1 MKYIEELKEAIRR
14 KDVILFVGAG
24 VSKNLGLPTFSELI
38 DEVANLIGYD
48 PEIFKTLSNYQS
60 LVEFYYLKRKTIGD
74 LRSYMDQKWHN
85 IDEAKLDATSIY
97 KNIVDLNFPI
107 IYTTNY
113 DSWIE
118 RAFKHYGK
126 EYCKIVGVKDFID
139 IEEDVTQIVKFHGDF
154 SDDISIVLT
163 ESSYFERL
171 EFNSP
176 LDIKLRSDML
186 GKTILY
192 IGYSLEDINMRFLL
206 YKLSKIW
213 EKYKDIRP
221 ASYIFLTKPN
231 EVEEKILESRGVK
244 PIVSDYDNPG
254 EGLTHFLDELVQ

>member
-1 MKYIEELKEAIRR
+1 MKYIEELKEAIKR

-38 DEVANLIGYD
+38 DEVAKLIGYD

-60 LVEFYYLKRKTIGD
+60 LVEFYYLKRKTLGD

-85 IDEAKLDATSIY
+85 IDEGKLDDTTIY

-126 EYCKIVGVKDFID
+126 DFCKIVGVKDFIEIKD
-139 IEEDVTQIVKFHGDF
+139 EVTQIVKFHGDF
-154 SDDISIVLT
+154 SDDSSIVLT

-206 YKLSKIW
+206 S
-213 EKYKDIRP
+213 
-221 ASYIFLTKPN
+221 
-231 EVEEKILESRGVK
+231 ILC
-244 PIVSDYDNPG
+244 
-254 EGLTHFLDELVQ
+254 

>member
-1 MKYIEELKEAIRR
+1 MKYIDELKEAIKR
-14 KDVILFVGAG
+14 KNVILFVGAG

-38 DEVANLIGYD
+38 DEVAKLTDYN
-48 PEIFKTLSNYQS
+48 PAIFKTLSNFQS
-60 LVEFYYLKRKTIGD
+60 LVEFYVLKRKTIGD

-85 IDEAKLDATSIY
+85 IDEAKLDATTIY
-97 KNIVDLNFPI
+97 RNIVELSFPI

-113 DSWIE
+113 DNWIE
-118 RAFKHYGK
+118 RAFTHFGK
-126 EYCKIVGVKDFID
+126 EYYKIVGVKDFID
-139 IEEDVTQIVKFHGDF
+139 IKDDVTQIVKFHGDF
-154 SDDISIVLT
+154 SDDSSIVLT
-163 ESSYFERL
+163 ETSYFERL

-213 EKYKDIRP
+213 GKYKDIRP
-221 ASYIFLTKPN
+221 SSYIF
-231 EVEEKILESRGVK
+231 
-244 PIVSDYDNPG
+244 
-254 EGLTHFLDELVQ
+254 

>member
-139 IEEDVTQIVKFHGDF
+139 IKEDVTQIVKFHGDF
-154 SDDISIVLT
+154 SDDSSIVLT

-231 EVEEKILESRGVK
+231 EVEEKILASRGVK

-254 EGLTHFLDELVQ
+254 EGLTHFLDELVK